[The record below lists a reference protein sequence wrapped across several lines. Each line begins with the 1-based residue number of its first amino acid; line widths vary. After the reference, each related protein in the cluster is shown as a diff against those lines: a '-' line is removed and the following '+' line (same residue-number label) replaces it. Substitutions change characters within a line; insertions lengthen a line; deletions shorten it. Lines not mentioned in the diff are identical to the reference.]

1 MAHRQ
6 IIAKAALDGATSLMG
21 QSLPKWNVRVTSA
34 FPLIATEE
42 RTSRDVSNVP
52 TAELAVAA
60 YSSRNGT
67 RVTLEILL
75 CGDHRQTNEPVDH
88 CEPPFQIFGSLAQ
101 SQGAGSPS

>member
-52 TAELAVAA
+52 VTGSCSAANRVVIRSPPRHARTPAGRAVLHLGFRAGWVRAA
-60 YSSRNGT
+60 GGASGT
-67 RVTLEILL
+67 KTFK
-75 CGDHRQTNEPVDH
+75 N
-88 CEPPFQIFGSLAQ
+88 S
-101 SQGAGSPS
+101 